1 MNFTE
6 ISAIFFV
13 AAAFAI
19 TAKLIKQPLL
29 IGYILGGVFLG
40 SVGFIS
46 NTALLE
52 SLSEVGI
59 ALLLFLLGLEMNI
72 KEMPSI
78 GKASIIVGFG
88 QIIVTF
94 ILGFFLSRL
103 LGIEFL
109 ASLYIAIA
117 TTFSSTIIIIKL
129 LSEKNDLNS
138 LYGRLSIGFLLIQ
151 DLAAIAVI
159 MFLSSVQ
166 KGTLLSVG
174 SYLFLGIKA
183 FTLFIIVWIVSRR
196 VLPYI
201 FEKFIAG
208 SSELVFVVSIAW
220 ALGFAAFMAGVAGF
234 TIEIG
239 GFLAGISLSN
249 LPEHLQISSKTKPV
263 RDFFLTLFFILLG
276 SKLVIESGFGRLIP
290 TALYI
295 SIFVLIGKVIIMMT
309 IMGLLG
315 YKKRT
320 SFLTSLNSAQIS
332 EFSII
337 IVSMGYAI
345 GHLTAPQVSLVT
357 LVAVITMTTS
367 TYMILGSEKLYERF
381 KKILSV
387 FERKRPREL
396 TMAVTD
402 LTNHV
407 VLVGCDRT
415 GRSIA
420 NFLRRKNINFV
431 VVDFNP
437 LVFSNLTSEKTPIIY
452 GDVNDPD
459 TFRSSGIAKSSLV
472 ISTMANFVDNLN
484 LLAQINCL
492 SEKPIS
498 IFKAASKTEALELY
512 HKGASYVIVPE
523 FVAGDH
529 IRHLLTHYKSN
540 YSKFVNVG
548 KRHFDKLVYF

>member
-13 AAAFAI
+13 AAAFAV
-19 TAKLIKQPLL
+19 TAKLVKQPLL

-40 SVGFIS
+40 AVGFIS
-46 NTALLE
+46 DTSLLE

-78 GKASIIVGFG
+78 GKVSLIVGFG
-88 QIIVTF
+88 QIITTF
-94 ILGFFLSRL
+94 IFGFFLSRV
-103 LGIEFL
+103 LGIGTL
-109 ASLYIAIA
+109 ASFYIGLA

-138 LYGRLSIGFLLIQ
+138 LYGRISVGFLLVQ
-151 DLAAIAVI
+151 DLVAIAVI
-159 MFLSSVQ
+159 MFLSSIQ
-166 KGTLLSVG
+166 KGALLSVG
-174 SYLFLGIKA
+174 SYLLLGIKTFA
-183 FTLFIIVWIVSRR
+183 LFVIVWIMSRR

-220 ALGFAAFMAGVAGF
+220 ALGFAAFMAGAAGF

-276 SKLVIESGFGRLIP
+276 SKLVIESGFIKLIP
-290 TALYI
+290 LAICL
-295 SIFVLIGKVIIMMT
+295 SIFVLVGKTLIMLA
-309 IMGLLG
+309 IMGFLG

-320 SFLTSLNSAQIS
+320 SLLTSINSAQIS

-357 LVAVITMTTS
+357 LIAVITMTTS
-367 TYMILGSEKLYERF
+367 TYMILSSEKLYGKVKRL
-381 KKILSV
+381 ISI
-387 FERKRPREL
+387 FEKSRPKEL
-396 TMAVTD
+396 AMTVTD
-402 LTNHV
+402 LKNHV

-437 LVFSNLTSEKTPIIY
+437 QVFSNLTSEKTPVVY

-484 LLAQINCL
+484 LLAQINHL
-492 SEKPIS
+492 AEKPVS
-498 IFKAASKTEALELY
+498 IFKAASKAEALELY

-540 YSKFVNVG
+540 YSKFVKVG